1 MHADCML
8 LHVCSALASIP
19 SLLAV
24 CVWLE
29 TLGRMLPDPAK
40 ANLLTAVDAD
50 VLAVTRCTGGVRPAL
65 LLRSLGTGQGKV
77 DRQAL
82 EPPHSPQRWLI

>member
-50 VLAVTRCTGGVRPAL
+50 VLAVTRCTGGVGRPCCCAP
-65 LLRSLGTGQGKV
+65 
-77 DRQAL
+77 QAL
-82 EPPHSPQRWLI
+82 AKARWTDTHWNRHTAPSDG